1 MSNSITDQM
10 IRETAYYLWEKAGR
24 PEGTG
29 EEFWIMACEQLLV
42 QKKES
47 KPKKSTVKKA
57 KKTTKK

>member
-1 MSNSITDQM
+1 M

-47 KPKKSTVKKA
+47 KSKKSTVKKA